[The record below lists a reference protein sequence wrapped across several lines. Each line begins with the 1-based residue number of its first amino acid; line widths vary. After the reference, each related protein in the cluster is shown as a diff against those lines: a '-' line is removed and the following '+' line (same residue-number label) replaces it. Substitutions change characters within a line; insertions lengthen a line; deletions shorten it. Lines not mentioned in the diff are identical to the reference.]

1 MLLEEATGSQAT
13 FPDLIELG
21 ELQLEDAEEMATAK
35 TAFDFLDRQASQE
48 VMPENLFQLPFQL
61 QPDQQL
67 QQPMFPGSQDPFL
80 GGQVMNHS
88 ATQIDLT
95 AMQTQIMPEH
105 PFQLQPDQQLQQPMF
120 PGSQDPFLG
129 GQVMNPSATQIDP
142 TAMQKQII
150 GPVCVGNW
158 NSPTLGQCDLYA
170 VPCGNSAKGVPGA
183 VIIGFMNGQPIWVLR
198 EHQWFISQK

>member
-1 MLLEEATGSQAT
+1 LPNTHQKKLPNMLLEEATGSKAT

-21 ELQLEDAEEMATAK
+21 ELEDAEEMATAK

-61 QPDQQL
+61 
-67 QQPMFPGSQDPFL
+67 
-80 GGQVMNHS
+80 
-88 ATQIDLT
+88 
-95 AMQTQIMPEH
+95 

-129 GQVMNPSATQIDP
+129 GPVMNPSATQIDL
-142 TAMQKQII
+142 TAMQTQIMS
-150 GPVCVGNW
+150 PVCVGNW

-170 VPCGNSAKGVPGA
+170 VPCGNSAKGVPGS
-183 VIIGFMNGQPIWVLR
+183 VIIGFMNGQPIWLLPK
-198 EHQWFISQK
+198 HQWFISQK